1 MTREHNRT
9 PIRTHQL
16 RQIDVVDDADW
27 LKDYERVL
35 MHEGTVEECL
45 VVLMPKEYTL

>member
-27 LKDYERVL
+27 LKEPERAL
-35 MHEGTVEECL
+35 MYKETIEECL
-45 VVLMPKEYTL
+45 LVVIPKEYTL